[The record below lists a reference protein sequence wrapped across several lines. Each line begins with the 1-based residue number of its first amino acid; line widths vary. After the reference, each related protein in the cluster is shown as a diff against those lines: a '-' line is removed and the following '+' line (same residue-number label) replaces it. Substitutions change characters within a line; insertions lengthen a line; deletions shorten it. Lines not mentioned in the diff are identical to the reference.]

1 MDTVRRYI
9 PVIIDHGMLYG
20 WGVVDA
26 KGPLAAFLYAT
37 GRLTN
42 S

>member
-1 MDTVRRYI
+1 MDTVRRYF
-9 PVIIDHGMLYG
+9 PVIIENGMLYE

-37 GRLTN
+37 ERLTN